1 MKPAKPTSA
10 KQIAA
15 NRQNAEKSTGPRT
28 PQGRAASSMNALKH
42 GILSR
47 QVLVRA
53 RNLQESEKDLKALHQ
68 RFWESLQPVGPL
80 EELLVDQI
88 VTAHWRMRRALAA
101 ESAEIA
107 LSVDTGERKRR
118 RDPDP
123 ALQWIQWT
131 AFGDPI
137 RAMQQS

>member
-1 MKPAKPTSA
+1 MKPDKPTSA

-47 QVLVRA
+47 QVLVRG
-53 RNLQESEKDLKALHQ
+53 RNLQESEEDLKALHQ
-68 RFWESLQPVGPL
+68 RFWEDLQPVGPL

-88 VTAHWRMRRALAA
+88 VTAH
-101 ESAEIA
+101 
-107 LSVDTGERKRR
+107 
-118 RDPDP
+118 
-123 ALQWIQWT
+123 
-131 AFGDPI
+131 
-137 RAMQQS
+137 